1 MADPAVCPQ
10 KAEKK
15 REDDRKGS
23 KKIAKQSGKERGDFR
38 EMENGVAN
46 CEGGMKKRELDET
59 NRDGERER
67 ELEEMGFGQR
77 VRELEERRWIWREWK
92 RRR

>member
-46 CEGGMKKRELDET
+46 CEGGMKRIWKKKESWMKRTEM
-59 NRDGERER
+59 GRER
-67 ELEEMGFGQR
+67 ESW
-77 VRELEERRWIWREWK
+77 RRWDLDKE
-92 RRR
+92 

>member
-1 MADPAVCPQ
+1 MARCVKPRVITETHPDGGRSCCLPT
-10 KAEKK
+10 KSRKK

-67 ELEEMGFGQR
+67 ESW
-77 VRELEERRWIWREWK
+77 RRWDLDKE
-92 RRR
+92 